1 MQNGGETT
9 MTLYWFGLLIY
20 QDATTTKQF
29 IKATSGQTI
38 GDVVRKHVVNEHDEL
53 ASLEASKSMIDT
65 DKVKCDPTMPVN
77 VLVESDL
84 KCIHAIL
91 KYQTPQDRS
100 IIKENAFD
108 VLMAMRRNYCYLP
121 SAR

>member
-9 MTLYWFGLLIY
+9 MTLYWFGLIIY
-20 QDATTTKQF
+20 QDAKTTKQF
-29 IKATSGQTI
+29 IKATSDQSI
-38 GDVVRKHVVNEHDEL
+38 GDVVRKHVNEHNEI
-53 ASLEASKSMIDT
+53 ASLEASKTMIDT
-65 DKVKCDPTMPVN
+65 DKVKCDPSMPVN

-100 IIKENAFD
+100 TIKENAFD

>member
-1 MQNGGETT
+1 MP
-9 MTLYWFGLLIY
+9 LYWFGLIIY
-20 QDATTTKQF
+20 QDAKTTKQF
-29 IKATSGQTI
+29 IKATSDQSI
-38 GDVVRKHVVNEHDEL
+38 GDVVRKHVNEHDEI
-53 ASLEASKSMIDT
+53 ASLEASKTMIDT
-65 DKVKCDPTMPVN
+65 DKVKCDPSMPVN
-77 VLVESDL
+77 VLVESEL

-91 KYQTPQDRS
+91 KYQTTQDRS

>member
-1 MQNGGETT
+1 MQNGGENT
-9 MTLYWFGLLIY
+9 MTLYLFGLIIY

-29 IKATSGQTI
+29 IKATSG
-38 GDVVRKHVVNEHDEL
+38 DVVRMHVVNEHDEI
-53 ASLEASKSMIDT
+53 ASIGASKSMIDT
-65 DKVKCDPTMPVN
+65 DKVKCDPTYMPVN

-91 KYQTPQDRS
+91 KYQTQQDRS

>member
-9 MTLYWFGLLIY
+9 MTLYWFGLIIY
-20 QDATTTKQF
+20 QDAETTKQF
-29 IKATSGQTI
+29 IKATSDQSI
-38 GDVVRKHVVNEHDEL
+38 GDVVRKHVNEHDKI
-53 ASLEASKSMIDT
+53 ASLEASKTMIDT
-65 DKVKCDPTMPVN
+65 DKVKCDPSMPVN
-77 VLVESDL
+77 VLVESEL